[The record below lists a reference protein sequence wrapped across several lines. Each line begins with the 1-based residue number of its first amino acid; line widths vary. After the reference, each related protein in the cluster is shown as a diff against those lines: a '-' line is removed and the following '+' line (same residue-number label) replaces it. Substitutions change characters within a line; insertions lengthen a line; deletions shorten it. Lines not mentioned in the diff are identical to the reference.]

1 MSGSKVL
8 PAGVEHHVDPTTGEL
23 LAMIVRGSFRGGRY
37 NFFTPD
43 DFPLQLGQNFYP
55 PGETIEAH
63 THVPQERHVNRVNEF
78 IYLVAGRLLLHL
90 FALDRSPVKDVE
102 LVAGDCVLLT
112 GGGHGFEVLEESR
125 LLEVKQGPYLGV
137 EDKVKLASGRATT
150 S

>member
-1 MSGSKVL
+1 
-8 PAGVEHHVDPTTGEL
+8 
-23 LAMIVRGSFRGGRY
+23 MIVRGSFRGGRY

-55 PGETIEAH
+55 PGQTIDAH
-63 THVPQERHVNRVNEF
+63 MHLPQERHVKRVNEF

-90 FALDRSPVKDVE
+90 FALDRGHLKDVE
-102 LVAGDCVLLT
+102 LASGDCVLLT
-112 GGGHGFEVLEESR
+112 AGGHGFEVLEESR

-137 EDKVKLASGRATT
+137 QDKVKLAPGRAAG